1 MLFKIVNNEDIEKI
15 SFEIQNQIVNKIK
28 TKGRMPSV
36 NAVGAKYQS
45 GGEKSQ
51 GPMSKSV
58 Q

>member
-58 Q
+58 